1 MMSCRD
7 VAALAN
13 DHVDGLLTRRQ
24 RLGVRLHLMMC
35 KHCRR
40 AIRQLRATLALVRSL
55 ASNVE
60 APPAPAHEGALVE
73 LFRRERGRGD
83 PH

>member
-40 AIRQLRATLALVRSL
+40 AIRQLRATIALVRSIG
-55 ASNVE
+55 AQAA
-60 APPAPAHEGALVE
+60 APPEPAYEQALVE
-73 LFRRERGRGD
+73 MYRRDRSRGD
-83 PH
+83 SS

>member
-40 AIRQLRATLALVRSL
+40 AIRQLRATIALVRSI
-55 ASNVE
+55 AAE
-60 APPAPAHEGALVE
+60 ATSPPDAGCEGALVE
-73 LFRRERGRGD
+73 MFRKERGRGD
-83 PH
+83 PP